1 MIHKFIKQAVEEAN
15 KSEHKQKVG
24 AIIFDK
30 SKIISKGFNHPQ
42 RSVRH
47 LKSKFQRWPGTVHA
61 EVDAIIKAKTNLK
74 NLSMLVVRVNSK
86 NQLRMAQP
94 CRWCQMYLE
103 YVGIKKV
110 YYSIDE
116 LPYINDIKIN

>member
-1 MIHKFIKQAVEEAN
+1 MHKFIKQAIEEAN
-15 KSEHKQKVG
+15 KSEHKYKVG

-42 RSVRH
+42 RSIRH
-47 LKSKFQRWPGTVHA
+47 LKSKFQKWPGTVHA

-74 NLSMLVVRVNSK
+74 NLSMLVIRVNNRK
-86 NQLRMAQP
+86 QLRLAKP
-94 CRWCQMYLE
+94 CKWCQMYLE

-110 YYSIDE
+110 YYSINE
-116 LPYINDIKIN
+116 IPYIKELKII

>member
-1 MIHKFIKQAVEEAN
+1 MHKFLKQAIDEAQ
-15 KSEHKQKVG
+15 KSEHKQKMG

-42 RSVRH
+42 RSVKH
-47 LKSKFQRWPGTVHA
+47 LKKKFQRWPGTVHA
-61 EVDAIIKAKTNLK
+61 EVDAILKAKSNLK
-74 NLSMLVVRVNSK
+74 NLSMLVVRINNK
-86 NQLRMAQP
+86 NQLRLARP

-110 YYSIDE
+110 YYSINE
-116 LPYINDIKIN
+116 FPYIKEIKL

>member
-1 MIHKFIKQAVEEAN
+1 MHKFLKQAIDEAQ

-42 RSVRH
+42 RSVKH
-47 LKSKFQRWPGTVHA
+47 LKKKFQRWPGTVHA
-61 EVDAIIKAKTNLK
+61 EVGAILKAKSNLK
-74 NLSMLVVRVNSK
+74 NLSMLVVRINNK
-86 NQLRMAQP
+86 NQLRLARP

-110 YYSIDE
+110 YYSINE
-116 LPYINDIKIN
+116 FPYIKEIKL